1 MHEEGLYEK
10 TELRVLRA
18 LRGEKIITT
27 KDAKVTKEDRVAR
40 E

>member
-1 MHEEGLYEK
+1 MSSMHEEGLYER
-10 TELRVLRA
+10 TELRA

-27 KDAKVTKEDRVAR
+27 KDAKVTKEDKVAR